1 MINYLT
7 SDLRHIIFRQ
17 SKVSLLCQVDT
28 KIFLILV
35 SMSKQKGKKMR
46 FFFRKMAAQEYRA
59 EIYQFSSGWTS
70 LLDVHLLLVT
80 FNSRFLMQ
88 YSLQIL

>member
-1 MINYLT
+1 VSSGYKDL
-7 SDLRHIIFRQ
+7 SDIGLNV
-17 SKVSLLCQVDT
+17 KT
-28 KIFLILV
+28 
-35 SMSKQKGKKMR
+35 KGKENA